1 MKKKKIVS
9 EFNRIKTSITTVYF
23 VGSSGYANF
32 TVEASRVFKVKVS
45 AYNTKLDMV
54 KKPRL
59 VPVFLDPLFCSVHLI
74 NDRIRIE
81 NSNLIVEFLGRGPA
95 TEFKCTIDR
104 INRTSFSCES
114 ILIAILLI
122 VALD

>member
-9 EFNRIKTSITTVYF
+9 EFNRINIHHHCSF

-32 TVEASRVFKVKVS
+32 TVEASSVFKVKVS

-59 VPVFLDPLFCSVHLI
+59 VPVFLDPLFCSVHMI
-74 NDRIRIE
+74 NDGIRIE
-81 NSNLIVEFLGRGPA
+81 DSNLIVEFLGRGPA

-104 INRTSFSCES
+104 KNSFSCES
-114 ILIAILLI
+114 I
-122 VALD
+122 